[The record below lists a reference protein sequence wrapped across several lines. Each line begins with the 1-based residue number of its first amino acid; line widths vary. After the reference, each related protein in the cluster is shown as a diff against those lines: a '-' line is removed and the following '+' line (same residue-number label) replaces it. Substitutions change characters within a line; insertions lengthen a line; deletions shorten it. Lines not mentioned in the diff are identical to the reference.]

1 MTNDFMN
8 NNVSIILSTYNE
20 SESIKY
26 TIDELI
32 KNIKDVEIIVVDDN
46 SPDGTFEILK
56 NINYSKLK
64 IYNRK
69 KNKGLA
75 SAFLLGLINADGNI
89 IGWLDSNMGV
99 LAQKFPQMISNLDS
113 SDIVLLSRY
122 VDGGSDQRNIVRVIA
137 SQMINYVARFL
148 LRSKIKDLSSG
159 IFVMKREVLL
169 DVVPIATGHGEFFVE
184 FLYKAEKSGNK
195 ISEISYDHP
204 VDIEGNSKSFPSLS
218 KFLLFGFFY
227 ILRLAQTILRR

>member
-1 MTNDFMN
+1 MN
-8 NNVSIILSTYNE
+8 TGITIILSTYNE
-20 SESIKY
+20 KLVIEE
-26 TIDELI
+26 TIRELI
-32 KNIKDVEIIVVDDN
+32 KYIENVEIVVVDDN

-56 NINYSKLK
+56 KIDYPKLK
-64 IYNRK
+64 IFSRK
-69 KNKGLA
+69 KTKGLA
-75 SAFLLGLINADGNI
+75 SAFLLGVINSNGSI

-184 FLYKAEKSGNK
+184 FLYKAEKRGNK
-195 ISEISYDHP
+195 ISEIPYDHP

-227 ILRLAQTILRR
+227 ILRLVQIIFRR